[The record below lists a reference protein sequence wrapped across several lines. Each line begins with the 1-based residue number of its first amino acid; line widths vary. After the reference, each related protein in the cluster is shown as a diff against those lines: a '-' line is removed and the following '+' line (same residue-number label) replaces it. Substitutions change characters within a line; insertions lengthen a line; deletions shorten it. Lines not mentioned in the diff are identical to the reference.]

1 MVKAGYRRDSVL
13 AVGGTSLLA
22 DVGQQWLRWSYV
34 TGSSHRILDALRQ
47 HVELTAVAVAIGLII
62 SLPLGLAAWRFR
74 RLAAPILGL
83 AGVLYTIPAL
93 ALFALLVPVT
103 GLTKTTAEIG
113 LVSYTL
119 LILVRNVTA
128 GLDAV
133 PSEIRE
139 AARGMGM
146 TPARQLIRVDFPL
159 AVPAIVAGIRIAT
172 VTTIG
177 LVTVTALIGQNSLG
191 QLIYSGLNNQDRTPV
206 TVGAG
211 LSVALAVVAD
221 LSLVGIQRILTP
233 WARRP
238 RTA

>member
-1 MVKAGYRRDSVL
+1 M
-13 AVGGTSLLA
+13 GGTSLLA
-22 DVGQQWLRWSYV
+22 DLGQQWLRWSYV
-34 TGSSHRILDALRQ
+34 NQSSHRILDALRQ
-47 HVELTAVAVAIGLII
+47 HVELTVLAVAIGLVI

-74 RLAAPILGL
+74 RLAGPILGFS
-83 AGVLYTIPAL
+83 GVLYTIPAL
-93 ALFALLVPVT
+93 ALFALLVPIT
-103 GLTKTTAEIG
+103 GLSKTTAEIG

-128 GLDAV
+128 GLDGV
-133 PSEIRE
+133 PPEIRE

-146 TPARQLIRVDFPL
+146 TPAGQLFRVDLPL

-211 LSVALAVVAD
+211 LSVALAIVAD
-221 LSLVGIQRILTP
+221 LSLIGLQRVITP
-233 WARRP
+233 WARR
-238 RTA
+238 RRLA